1 MKDAPIA
8 RISLGLIG
16 IGLVLAVTNSLVNSV
31 ALSNKIYF
39 IATVQLAI
47 ALLFAVRLNK
57 PDRAVWPVLLLIVL
71 CSSVAQIFDGTFTA
85 QPSLQAIPE
94 SLFLVVQLLLAS
106 GLLFIVSRRLGSDP
120 LSVLVDGLIV
130 ALGAWFFIWKVL
142 LQPTIG
148 TQSIT
153 PLISVIQGS
162 TLGISAIVLF
172 TLATLLFG
180 DSTRNA
186 SVWLVTGAISLTLFG
201 DFLYAANDAGRI
213 DITSTYSSTA
223 YIFGLFLASA
233 AFIHPSISL
242 LTERGPILT
251 QRPLMGETDRYYGRT
266 YLARCCTCA
275 H

>member
-94 SLFLVVQLLLAS
+94 SLFLIVQLLLAS

-162 TLGISAIVLF
+162 TLAISAIVLF

-186 SVWLVTGAISLTLFG
+186 SVWLVTGAIFI
-201 DFLYAANDAGRI
+201 LY
-213 DITSTYSSTA
+213 T
-223 YIFGLFLASA
+223 
-233 AFIHPSISL
+233 H
-242 LTERGPILT
+242 
-251 QRPLMGETDRYYGRT
+251 
-266 YLARCCTCA
+266 
-275 H
+275 